1 MPVVYEHCTLV
12 ALAVKHTQLADHE
25 HAPAHT
31 RVYLPLA
38 LGHVPHAP
46 RLLYALV
53 LAWMDVQAVRV
64 PFRLHVLRQT
74 PGIIGPETVKH
85 PAIERMDR
93 EDDTGLFGEPTVVL
107 RYVFATAGSER
118 SAFGRDRWVYPGIV

>member
-38 LGHVPHAP
+38 LCHVPHAP

-53 LAWMDVQAVRV
+53 LAWVDVQAVRM
-64 PFRLHVLRQT
+64 PLRLHVLRET
-74 PGIIGPETVKH
+74 PWIIRPESVEH

-93 EDDTGLFGEPTVVL
+93 EDDTGLFGKPAEVL
-107 RYVFATAGSER
+107 RYVFTTAGGEG
-118 SAFGRDRWVYPGIV
+118 SALGLDRWV